1 MENKTVSRLAIA
13 FLCVVG
19 LALLVFIGFIVI
31 IVIAC
36 GQYKPPVAQ
45 DDYEMPALCL
55 TQADPTICATLPPR
69 LPVGSYWTD
78 GAICYQVTR
87 SGLTVQMEGYSMH
100 EGGMSCTM
108 DVVNDNTMFEV
119 KGEEGTF
126 ATEGN
131 PVTHH
136 RLLREDESTV
146 ELLVAWSDSTL
157 TEPIAALERFDGNL
171 DAYAEKAYHRALAGL
186 YVDEKDS
193 TIQWLF
199 TTDGRVREEYGIQPM
214 PYKIERIY
222 HCLTDVIAYPYLNPK
237 RISFMLTKEGL
248 RRCGA
253 VWNEEEEY
261 WETDYTETGSMI
273 RKEAPNWLGTQLF
286 CLPMAVLMVEDYTEE
301 LMKEA
306 FMSDD
311 LFTLL
316 NGYLMHYYLYNGA
329 SYFPP
334 IEDYPEEEEE

>member
-1 MENKTVSRLAIA
+1 MENKTVSRIAIA

-45 DDYEMPALCL
+45 EDYEMPALCL
-55 TQADPTICATLPPR
+55 TQADSTICATLPPR
-69 LPVGSYWTD
+69 LPIGSYWTD

-126 ATEGN
+126 ATEGS

-136 RLLREDESTV
+136 R
-146 ELLVAWSDSTL
+146 
-157 TEPIAALERFDGNL
+157 
-171 DAYAEKAYHRALAGL
+171 
-186 YVDEKDS
+186 
-193 TIQWLF
+193 
-199 TTDGRVREEYGIQPM
+199 
-214 PYKIERIY
+214 
-222 HCLTDVIAYPYLNPK
+222 LTDVIAYPYLNPK

-253 VWNEEEEY
+253 VWNAEEEY

-286 CLPMAVLMVEDYTEE
+286 CLPMAVLMVEDY
-301 LMKEA
+301 
-306 FMSDD
+306 S
-311 LFTLL
+311 
-316 NGYLMHYYLYNGA
+316 
-329 SYFPP
+329 
-334 IEDYPEEEEE
+334 EEEEL

>member
-13 FLCVVG
+13 LLCVVG

-69 LPVGSYWTD
+69 LPVSSYWTD
-78 GAICYQVTR
+78 GAICYEVTR
-87 SGLTVQMEGYSMH
+87 SGLTVDMKGYSLH

-108 DVVNDNTMFEV
+108 DVVNDNRMFQV
-119 KGEEGTF
+119 MGDEGAF
-126 ATEGN
+126 ATEGSL
-131 PVTHH
+131 VTHH
-136 RLLREDESTV
+136 RLVREDQSTI
-146 ELLVAWSDSTL
+146 ELLVAWSDTTL
-157 TEPIAALERFDGNL
+157 TDPIGVLERFDGNL
-171 DAYAEKAYHRALAGL
+171 EAYAERAYYCALAGL
-186 YVDEKDS
+186 YTDEKDS
-193 TIQWLF
+193 TTQWLF
-199 TTDGRVREEYGIQPM
+199 TTDGRIRDEKGVQPM
-214 PYKIERIY
+214 PYKIERAY
-222 HCLTDVIAYPYLNPK
+222 HCLTNIIAYPFLNPK
-237 RISFMLTKEGL
+237 RIGFVLTKEGL
-248 RRCGA
+248 RYCGA
-253 VWNEEEEY
+253 AWNEEEEY

-286 CLPMAVLMVEDYTEE
+286 CLPMQVLMEDEYTQE

-306 FMSDD
+306 FASND

-316 NGYLMHYYLYNGA
+316 NGYLMHYYLYG
-329 SYFPP
+329 S
-334 IEDYPEEEEE
+334 E